1 MTEFTQTLRHYCRN
15 PRCRSKLPSPAS
27 DPLKAFCTR
36 GCHSSFYLKRCVVCE
51 KPIEQPIRGGRR
63 LVCKKAKCR
72 SAFQDRNGGRGY
84 QASFSTESIQ
94 EVPDFIGAKKPLK
107 PDRPYY
113 IVAGP
118 VISANVYH
126 CASLALDPDRARR
139 VDAANDWRRI
149 KREVAWGWQEPRDAS
164 LMVSQWEPC
173 VPSNPVADGLSI
185 PDFLRRVAS

>member
-15 PRCRSKLPSPAS
+15 PRCRSKLPSPTS
-27 DPLKAFCTR
+27 DLRKAFCTR
-36 GCHSSFYLKRCVVCE
+36 GCHSSFYLKRCMVCE
-51 KPIEQPIRGGRR
+51 KSIEQPKWGGRR

-72 SAFQDRNGGRGY
+72 SAVQNRKGGGGY
-84 QASFSTESIQ
+84 PASFSIKSIQ
-94 EVPDFIGAKKPLK
+94 KVPDFIGAKQPLK

-126 CASLALDPDRARR
+126 CASLALDPDTARR
-139 VDAANDWRRI
+139 VDAARRI
-149 KREVAWGWQEPRDAS
+149 KREIAWGWHEPPDAS
-164 LMVSQWEPC
+164 LMVSRWGPC
-173 VPSNPVADGLSI
+173 VPSSPVADGLSI

>member
-27 DPLKAFCTR
+27 DPRKAFCTR

-51 KPIEQPIRGGRR
+51 KSIEQPKRGGRR

-72 SAFQDRNGGRGY
+72 SAVQNRNGGGGY
-84 QASFSTESIQ
+84 PASFSTKSIQ
-94 EVPDFIGAKKPLK
+94 KVPDFIGAKQPLK

-118 VISANVYH
+118 KISASAYH
-126 CASLALDPDRARR
+126 CASLPLGPETVTR

-149 KREVAWGWQEPRDAS
+149 SRQQGKSGH
-164 LMVSQWEPC
+164 
-173 VPSNPVADGLSI
+173 
-185 PDFLRRVAS
+185 